1 MICNILIA
9 DIGMYADENMTSL
22 SEYKKSLKVIKTGL
36 PLANQVEPL
45 ASENKDIVILSD
57 IKADILNVLNII
69 QKSNYSGNIHLI
81 LPLPFG
87 KITKGTMQYKIL
99 SNLSKVKS
107 VAVYDPYKLAMK
119 KYNTIDNATIEKVI
133 NEQTS
138 HLLNELESIE
148 RNIENVS
155 NKYFFDFDKNIYVQT
170 KSLKMVDNYETTNSH
185 NIQSNPNFHYRNDD
199 ENPLINSVKA
209 PSPRP
214 DGKVICKQ
222 LRAIRKEFAKL
233 NGIDYNFKECTYN
246 GPCAGTCIAC
256 DNEANELREL
266 TKNLG
271 NVKYP
276 KVVVNN
282 NDEK

>member
-9 DIGMYADENMTSL
+9 DTGMYADENMTSL
-22 SEYKKSLKVIKTGL
+22 SEYKKSLKVIKIGL
-36 PLANQVEPL
+36 PLTNQVEPL
-45 ASENKDIVILSD
+45 VSENKDIVILSD
-57 IKADILNVLNII
+57 IKADILNVLNIL

-81 LPLPFG
+81 SPLPFG

-138 HLLNELESIE
+138 HLLNELEGIE
-148 RNIENVS
+148 RNIENVA

-170 KSLKMVDNYETTNSH
+170 KSLKMVDNYETNHSH
-185 NIQSNPNFHYRNDD
+185 NIQSNPNFHYRNND

-209 PSPRP
+209 PSQRP
-214 DGKVICKQ
+214 DGKEICNQ
-222 LRAIRKEFAKL
+222 LRAIRKKFAKL
-233 NGIDYNFKECTYN
+233 NGIDYNFKECTYT

-266 TKNLG
+266 AKNLD

>member
-9 DIGMYADENMTSL
+9 DIGMYVCENMTSL

-36 PLANQVEPL
+36 PLANQVKPL
-45 ASENKDIVILSD
+45 VSENKDIVILSD

-81 LPLPFG
+81 SPLPFG
-87 KITKGTMQYKIL
+87 KITNGTMQYKTL

-107 VAVYDPYKLAMK
+107 VAIYDPYKLAMK

-148 RNIENVS
+148 INIENVP
-155 NKYFFDFDKNIYVQT
+155 NKYFFDFDKDIYVQT
-170 KSLKMVDNYETTNSH
+170 KSLKMVDNYENNHFH
-185 NIQSNPNFHYRNDD
+185 NIQSNPNFHYRNND
-199 ENPLINSVKA
+199 ENPLINLVKA
-209 PSPRP
+209 PSQRS
-214 DGKVICKQ
+214 DGKEICKQ

-233 NGIDYNFKECTYN
+233 NGIDYNFKECTYT

-256 DNEANELREL
+256 DNEANELREIA
-266 TKNLG
+266 KNLD

>member
-9 DIGMYADENMTSL
+9 DTGMYADENMTSL
-22 SEYKKSLKVIKTGL
+22 SEYKKSLKVIKIGL
-36 PLANQVEPL
+36 PLTNQVEPL
-45 ASENKDIVILSD
+45 VSENKDIVILSD

-69 QKSNYSGNIHLI
+69 QKLNYSGNIHLI

-155 NKYFFDFDKNIYVQT
+155 NKYFFDFDKDIYVQT

-199 ENPLINSVKA
+199 ENPLINSAKA

-214 DGKVICKQ
+214 DGKEICNQ

-266 TKNLG
+266 TKNLD

>member
-1 MICNILIA
+1 
-9 DIGMYADENMTSL
+9 MYADENMTSL
-22 SEYKKSLKVIKTGL
+22 SEYKKSLKVIKIGL

-87 KITKGTMQYKIL
+87 KITKGTMQYKTL

-148 RNIENVS
+148 RNIENDS

-170 KSLKMVDNYETTNSH
+170 KSLKMVDNYETNHSH

-199 ENPLINSVKA
+199 GNPLIKSVKA

-214 DGKVICKQ
+214 DGKVICNQ
-222 LRAIRKEFAKL
+222 LRTIRKEFAKL
-233 NGIDYNFKECTYN
+233 NGIDYNFKECTYT

-256 DNEANELREL
+256 DNEANELREIA
-266 TKNLG
+266 KNLD

>member
-1 MICNILIA
+1 MICNLLIA
-9 DIGMYADENMTSL
+9 DTGMYADENMPSL
-22 SEYKKSLKVIKTGL
+22 SEYKKSLKVIKTRL
-36 PLANQVEPL
+36 PLTIQVKPL
-45 ASENKDIVILSD
+45 VSENKDIVILSD

-81 LPLPFG
+81 FPLPFG
-87 KITKGTMQYKIL
+87 KITNGTMQYKTL

-107 VAVYDPYKLAMK
+107 IAVYDPYKLAMK

-170 KSLKMVDNYETTNSH
+170 KLLKMVDNYETNHSH

-199 ENPLINSVKA
+199 ENPLIKLVKA

-214 DGKVICKQ
+214 DGKVICNQ

-233 NGIDYNFKECTYN
+233 NGIDYNFKECTYT

-256 DNEANELREL
+256 DNESNELREL
-266 TKNLG
+266 TKNLD

-276 KVVVNN
+276 KVVMNN
-282 NDEK
+282 NDDK

>member
-1 MICNILIA
+1 MICNVLIA
-9 DIGMYADENMTSL
+9 DTGMYANENMPSL
-22 SEYKKSLKVIKTGL
+22 SEYKKSLKVIKTRL
-36 PLANQVEPL
+36 PLTIQVKPL
-45 ASENKDIVILSD
+45 VSENKNIVILSD
-57 IKADILNVLNII
+57 INTDILNVLNIL

-87 KITKGTMQYKIL
+87 KITKGTMQYKTL

-107 VAVYDPYKLAMK
+107 VAIYDPYKLARE
-119 KYNTIDNATIEKVI
+119 KYHTIDNTTIKKVI

-148 RNIENVS
+148 RNIENDS
-155 NKYFFDFDKNIYVQT
+155 NKYFFDFDKDIYVQT
-170 KSLKMVDNYETTNSH
+170 KLLKMVDNYETNHSY

-199 ENPLINSVKA
+199 ENSLIKSVKA

-233 NGIDYNFKECTYN
+233 NGIDYNFKECTYT

-266 TKNLG
+266 VKNLG

-276 KVVVNN
+276 KVVMNN
-282 NDEK
+282 NDDK

>member
-1 MICNILIA
+1 MICNVLIA
-9 DIGMYADENMTSL
+9 DTGMYADENMTSL
-22 SEYKKSLKVIKTGL
+22 LEYKKSLKVIKTRL
-36 PLANQVEPL
+36 PLTIQVKPL
-45 ASENKDIVILSD
+45 VSENKDIVILSD
-57 IKADILNVLNII
+57 IKADILNVLNIL

-87 KITKGTMQYKIL
+87 KITNGTMQYKTL

-107 VAVYDPYKLAMK
+107 VAIYDPYKLAMK
-119 KYNTIDNATIEKVI
+119 KYNTIDNTTIEKVI

-155 NKYFFDFDKNIYVQT
+155 NKYRFDFDKDIYVQT
-170 KSLKMVDNYETTNSH
+170 KSLKMVDNYETNHSH

-214 DGKVICKQ
+214 DGKVICNQ

-256 DNEANELREL
+256 DNDANELREL
-266 TKNLG
+266 AKYLD

-276 KVVVNN
+276 KVVMNN
-282 NDEK
+282 NDDK

>member
-1 MICNILIA
+1 MICNVLIA
-9 DIGMYADENMTSL
+9 DTGMYVCENMTSL

-36 PLANQVEPL
+36 PLANQVKPL
-45 ASENKDIVILSD
+45 VSENKDIVILSD
-57 IKADILNVLNII
+57 INTDILNVLNIL

-87 KITKGTMQYKIL
+87 KITKGTMQYKTL

-155 NKYFFDFDKNIYVQT
+155 NKYFFDFDKNIYIQT
-170 KSLKMVDNYETTNSH
+170 KLLKIVDNYETNHSH

-199 ENPLINSVKA
+199 ENPLIKSVKA
-209 PSPRP
+209 PSQRP

-233 NGIDYNFKECTYN
+233 NGIDYNFKECTYT

-266 TKNLG
+266 AKNLD

>member
-1 MICNILIA
+1 MISNILIA
-9 DIGMYADENMTSL
+9 DIGMYVDENMTSL
-22 SEYKKSLKVIKTGL
+22 IEYKKSLKIIKTDL
-36 PLANQVEPL
+36 PLTIQVEPL
-45 ASENKDIVILSD
+45 VSENKDIVILSD
-57 IKADILNVLNII
+57 IKAYILNVLNII

-87 KITKGTMQYKIL
+87 KITNGTTQCKTL
-99 SNLSKVKS
+99 SDLTKVKS
-107 VAVYDPYKLAMK
+107 IAVYDPYKLAMK
-119 KYNTIDNATIEKVI
+119 KYNRIDNATLGKVI

-155 NKYFFDFDKNIYVQT
+155 NKYFFDFDKDIYIQS
-170 KSLKMVDNYETTNSH
+170 KSLKIVDNYETNHSN
-185 NIQSNPNFHYRNDD
+185 NIQSNPNFHYRNND
-199 ENPLINSVKA
+199 ENPLINSAKA

-214 DGKVICKQ
+214 DGKVICNQ
-222 LRAIRKEFAKL
+222 LKAIRKVFAKL
-233 NGIDYNFKECTYN
+233 NGIDYNFKECTYT

-266 TKNLG
+266 AKSLD

-276 KVVVNN
+276 KVVVDS

>member
-1 MICNILIA
+1 MICNVLIA
-9 DIGMYADENMTSL
+9 DTGMYIDENMPSL
-22 SEYKKSLKVIKTGL
+22 SEYKESLKIIKTGL
-36 PLANQVEPL
+36 PLTNQVEPL
-45 ASENKDIVILSD
+45 VSENKDIVILSD
-57 IKADILNVLNII
+57 IKADILDVLNII

-99 SNLSKVKS
+99 SDLSKVKS
-107 VAVYDPYKLAMK
+107 IAVYDPYKLAMK
-119 KYNTIDNATIEKVI
+119 KYNGIDNDIIEKII

-138 HLLNELESIE
+138 HLLNRLESIE
-148 RNIENVS
+148 RNMENVS
-155 NKYFFDFDKNIYVQT
+155 TKYFFDFDRDIYAQT
-170 KSLKMVDNYETTNSH
+170 KSLKIVDDYETNHSH

-199 ENPLINSVKA
+199 ENSLINLVKA

-222 LRAIRKEFAKL
+222 LKAIRKEFAKL

-256 DNEANELREL
+256 DNEANELGEIA
-266 TKNLG
+266 KNLD

-276 KVVVNN
+276 KVVVNS

>member
-1 MICNILIA
+1 MICNLLIA
-9 DIGMYADENMTSL
+9 DTGMYADENMTSL
-22 SEYKKSLKVIKTGL
+22 SEYKKSLKVIKTDL
-36 PLANQVEPL
+36 PLTNQVEPL

-57 IKADILNVLNII
+57 INADILNVLNIL

-87 KITKGTMQYKIL
+87 KIAKGTMQYKTL

-107 VAVYDPYKLAMK
+107 IAVYDPYKLAMK

-148 RNIENVS
+148 RNIENDS
-155 NKYFFDFDKNIYVQT
+155 NKYFFDFDKNIYIQT
-170 KSLKMVDNYETTNSH
+170 KLLKIVDNYETNHSH

-199 ENPLINSVKA
+199 ENPLINLVKA

-214 DGKVICKQ
+214 DGKVICNQ

-266 TKNLG
+266 TKNLD

>member
-1 MICNILIA
+1 MIFNVLIA
-9 DIGMYADENMTSL
+9 DTGMYADENMPSL
-22 SEYKKSLKVIKTGL
+22 SEYKKSLKVIKTDL
-36 PLANQVEPL
+36 PLTNQVEPL

-57 IKADILNVLNII
+57 IKTDILNVLNIL

-87 KITKGTMQYKIL
+87 KITKGTMQYKTL

-107 VAVYDPYKLAMK
+107 VAIYDPYKLAMK

-148 RNIENVS
+148 RNIENDS
-155 NKYFFDFDKNIYVQT
+155 NKYFFDFDKDIYVQT
-170 KSLKMVDNYETTNSH
+170 KLLKIVDNYETNHSH
-185 NIQSNPNFHYRNDD
+185 NIQSNPNFHYRNND

-214 DGKVICKQ
+214 DGKVICNQ

-233 NGIDYNFKECTYN
+233 NGIDYNFKECTYT

-266 TKNLG
+266 AKNLD

>member
-9 DIGMYADENMTSL
+9 DIGMYVCENMTSL

-36 PLANQVEPL
+36 PLTNQVEPL
-45 ASENKDIVILSD
+45 ALENKDIVILSD

-87 KITKGTMQYKIL
+87 KITKGTTQYKTL

-185 NIQSNPNFHYRNDD
+185 NIQSNPNFHYRNND
-199 ENPLINSVKA
+199 ENPLINSVKS
-209 PSPRP
+209 PSSRP
-214 DGKVICKQ
+214 DGKEICNQ

-233 NGIDYNFKECTYN
+233 NRIDYNFKECTYT

-266 TKNLG
+266 AKNLD

-276 KVVVNN
+276 KVVMNN

>member
-1 MICNILIA
+1 MICNLLIA
-9 DIGMYADENMTSL
+9 DTGMYADENMTSL
-22 SEYKKSLKVIKTGL
+22 SEYKKSLKVIKTRL
-36 PLANQVEPL
+36 PLTNQVEPL
-45 ASENKDIVILSD
+45 VSENKDIVILSD
-57 IKADILNVLNII
+57 IKTDILNVLNIL

-81 LPLPFG
+81 FPLPFG
-87 KITKGTMQYKIL
+87 KITNGTMQYKTL

-107 VAVYDPYKLAMK
+107 IAVYDPYKLAMK

-133 NEQTS
+133 NEQIS

-148 RNIENVS
+148 RNIENDS

-170 KSLKMVDNYETTNSH
+170 KSLKMVDNYENNHSH

-214 DGKVICKQ
+214 DGKVICNQ

-233 NGIDYNFKECTYN
+233 NGIDYNFKECTYT

-266 TKNLG
+266 AKNLN

-276 KVVVNN
+276 KVVMNN

>member
-1 MICNILIA
+1 MICNLLIA
-9 DIGMYADENMTSL
+9 DTGMYADENMTSL
-22 SEYKKSLKVIKTGL
+22 SEYKKSLKVIKTDL
-36 PLANQVEPL
+36 PLTNQVEPL

-57 IKADILNVLNII
+57 INADILNVLNIL

-87 KITKGTMQYKIL
+87 KIAKGTMQYKTL

-107 VAVYDPYKLAMK
+107 IAVYDPYKLAMK

-148 RNIENVS
+148 RNIENDS
-155 NKYFFDFDKNIYVQT
+155 NKYFFDFDKNIYIQT
-170 KSLKMVDNYETTNSH
+170 KLLKIVDNYETNHSH

-214 DGKVICKQ
+214 DGKVICNQ

-266 TKNLG
+266 TKNLD

>member
-1 MICNILIA
+1 MICNVLIA
-9 DIGMYADENMTSL
+9 DTGMYADENMPSL
-22 SEYKKSLKVIKTGL
+22 SEYKKSLKVIKTRL
-36 PLANQVEPL
+36 PLTIQVKPL
-45 ASENKDIVILSD
+45 VSENKDIVILSD
-57 IKADILNVLNII
+57 IKTDILNVLNII

-87 KITKGTMQYKIL
+87 KITNGTMQYKTL

-107 VAVYDPYKLAMK
+107 IAVYDPYKLARE
-119 KYNTIDNATIEKVI
+119 KYHTIDNTTIKKVI

-148 RNIENVS
+148 RNIENDS
-155 NKYFFDFDKNIYVQT
+155 NKYFFDFDKDIYVQT
-170 KSLKMVDNYETTNSH
+170 KSLKIVDNYETNHSH

-199 ENPLINSVKA
+199 ENPLIKSVKA
-209 PSPRP
+209 PSQRT

-266 TKNLG
+266 AKNLD

-276 KVVVNN
+276 KVVMNN

>member
-1 MICNILIA
+1 MICNLLIA
-9 DIGMYADENMTSL
+9 DTGMYADENMPSL
-22 SEYKKSLKVIKTGL
+22 SEYKKSLKVIKTDL
-36 PLANQVEPL
+36 PLTNQVEPL
-45 ASENKDIVILSD
+45 VLENKDIVILSD

-81 LPLPFG
+81 FPLPFG

-107 VAVYDPYKLAMK
+107 IAVYDPYKLAMK
-119 KYNTIDNATIEKVI
+119 KYNTIDNTTIEKVI

-155 NKYFFDFDKNIYVQT
+155 NKYRFDFDKDIYVQT
-170 KSLKMVDNYETTNSH
+170 KSLKMVDNYETNHSH

-214 DGKVICKQ
+214 DGKVICNQ

-266 TKNLG
+266 AKNLD

-276 KVVVNN
+276 KVVMNN

>member
-22 SEYKKSLKVIKTGL
+22 SEYKKSLKVIKTDL
-36 PLANQVEPL
+36 PLTNQVEPL

-81 LPLPFG
+81 FPLPFG
-87 KITKGTMQYKIL
+87 KITKGTMQYKTL

-107 VAVYDPYKLAMK
+107 VAIYDPYKLARE

-148 RNIENVS
+148 RNIENDS

-170 KSLKMVDNYETTNSH
+170 KSLKMVDNYETNHSH

-199 ENPLINSVKA
+199 GNPLIKSVKA
-209 PSPRP
+209 PSQRP
-214 DGKVICKQ
+214 DGKVICNQ
-222 LRAIRKEFAKL
+222 LRTIRKEFAKL
-233 NGIDYNFKECTYN
+233 NGIDYNFKECTYT

-256 DNEANELREL
+256 DNEANELREIA
-266 TKNLG
+266 KNLD

>member
-1 MICNILIA
+1 MICNLLIA
-9 DIGMYADENMTSL
+9 YAGMYTDENMPSL
-22 SEYKKSLKVIKTGL
+22 SEYKKSLKVIKTRL
-36 PLANQVEPL
+36 PLTNQVKPL
-45 ASENKDIVILSD
+45 VSENKDIVILSD
-57 IKADILNVLNII
+57 IKADILNVLNIL

-107 VAVYDPYKLAMK
+107 IAVYDPYKLAMK

-148 RNIENVS
+148 RNIENDS

-170 KSLKMVDNYETTNSH
+170 KSLKMVDNYETNHSH

-214 DGKVICKQ
+214 DGKVICNQ

-276 KVVVNN
+276 KVIVNN
-282 NDEK
+282 NDDK

>member
-1 MICNILIA
+1 MIFNVLIA
-9 DIGMYADENMTSL
+9 DTGMYADENMPSL
-22 SEYKKSLKVIKTGL
+22 SEYKKSLKVIKTRL
-36 PLANQVEPL
+36 PLTIQVKPL
-45 ASENKDIVILSD
+45 VSENKDIVILSD
-57 IKADILNVLNII
+57 IKADILNVLNIL

-81 LPLPFG
+81 FPLPFG
-87 KITKGTMQYKIL
+87 KITKGTMQYKTL

-148 RNIENVS
+148 RNIENDS

-170 KSLKMVDNYETTNSH
+170 KSLKMVDNYETNHSH
-185 NIQSNPNFHYRNDD
+185 NIQSNPNFHYRNYD
-199 ENPLINSVKA
+199 ENPLIKSVKV

-233 NGIDYNFKECTYN
+233 NGIDYNFKECTYT

-266 TKNLG
+266 AKNLD

-276 KVVVNN
+276 KVVMNN

>member
-9 DIGMYADENMTSL
+9 DIGMYVCENMTSL
-22 SEYKKSLKVIKTGL
+22 SEYKKSLKVIKIGL
-36 PLANQVEPL
+36 PLTNQVEPL
-45 ASENKDIVILSD
+45 ASGNKDIVILSD

-81 LPLPFG
+81 FPLPFG

-107 VAVYDPYKLAMK
+107 VAIYDPYKLAMK

-155 NKYFFDFDKNIYVQT
+155 NKYFFDFDKDIYVQT

-185 NIQSNPNFHYRNDD
+185 NIQSNPNFHYRNND

-214 DGKVICKQ
+214 DGKVICNQ

-266 TKNLG
+266 TKNLD

-276 KVVVNN
+276 KVVMNN

>member
-1 MICNILIA
+1 MICNLLIA
-9 DIGMYADENMTSL
+9 DIGMYVCENMTSL

-36 PLANQVEPL
+36 PLTNQVEPL

-69 QKSNYSGNIHLI
+69 QKLNYSGNIHLI
-81 LPLPFG
+81 FPLPFG
-87 KITKGTMQYKIL
+87 KITKGTTQYKTL

-185 NIQSNPNFHYRNDD
+185 NIQSNPNFHYRNND

-266 TKNLG
+266 TKNLD

>member
-1 MICNILIA
+1 MICNVLIA
-9 DIGMYADENMTSL
+9 DTGIYIDENMPSL
-22 SEYKKSLKVIKTGL
+22 SEYKESLKIIKTGL
-36 PLANQVEPL
+36 PLTNQVEPL
-45 ASENKDIVILSD
+45 VSENKDIVILSD
-57 IKADILNVLNII
+57 IKADILDVLNII

-99 SNLSKVKS
+99 SDLSKVKS
-107 VAVYDPYKLAMK
+107 IAVYDPYKLAMK
-119 KYNTIDNATIEKVI
+119 KYNGIDNDIIEKII

-138 HLLNELESIE
+138 HLLNRLESIE
-148 RNIENVS
+148 RNMENVS
-155 NKYFFDFDKNIYVQT
+155 TKYFFDFDRDIYAQT
-170 KSLKMVDNYETTNSH
+170 KSLKIVDDYETNHSH
-185 NIQSNPNFHYRNDD
+185 NIKSNPNFHYRNDD
-199 ENPLINSVKA
+199 ENSLINLVKA

-222 LRAIRKEFAKL
+222 LKAIRKEFAKL

-256 DNEANELREL
+256 DNEANELGEIA
-266 TKNLG
+266 KNLD

-276 KVVVNN
+276 KVVVNS

>member
-9 DIGMYADENMTSL
+9 DIGMYVCENMTSL
-22 SEYKKSLKVIKTGL
+22 SEYKKSLKVIKTEL

-45 ASENKDIVILSD
+45 VSENKDIVILSD

-81 LPLPFG
+81 SPLPFE
-87 KITKGTMQYKIL
+87 KITKGTMQYKTL
-99 SNLSKVKS
+99 SNLSRVKS
-107 VAVYDPYKLAMK
+107 VAIYDPYKLAMK

-185 NIQSNPNFHYRNDD
+185 NIQSNPNFHYRNND

-209 PSPRP
+209 PYPRP
-214 DGKVICKQ
+214 DGKEICNQ

-266 TKNLG
+266 TKNLD
-271 NVKYP
+271 NVKYT
-276 KVVVNN
+276 KVVMNN

>member
-1 MICNILIA
+1 MICNLLIA
-9 DIGMYADENMTSL
+9 DTGMYADENMTSL
-22 SEYKKSLKVIKTGL
+22 SEYKKSLKVIKTRL
-36 PLANQVEPL
+36 PLTNQVKPL
-45 ASENKDIVILSD
+45 VSENKDIVILSD

-81 LPLPFG
+81 FPLPFG
-87 KITKGTMQYKIL
+87 KITNGTMQYKTL

-107 VAVYDPYKLAMK
+107 IAVYDPYKLAMK

-155 NKYFFDFDKNIYVQT
+155 NKYFFDFDKDIYVQT
-170 KSLKMVDNYETTNSH
+170 KSLKMVDNYENNHSH
-185 NIQSNPNFHYRNDD
+185 NIQSNPNFHYRND
-199 ENPLINSVKA
+199 ENPLIKSVKA
-209 PSPRP
+209 PSPRL

-266 TKNLG
+266 AKNLD

-276 KVVVNN
+276 KVVMNN

>member
-1 MICNILIA
+1 MICNLLIA
-9 DIGMYADENMTSL
+9 DTGMYADENMTSL
-22 SEYKKSLKVIKTGL
+22 SEYKKSLKVIKTRL
-36 PLANQVEPL
+36 PLTNQVEPL
-45 ASENKDIVILSD
+45 VSENKDIVILSD

-107 VAVYDPYKLAMK
+107 IAVYDPYKLAMK

-133 NEQTS
+133 NEQTR

-155 NKYFFDFDKNIYVQT
+155 NKYRFDFDKNIYVQT
-170 KSLKMVDNYETTNSH
+170 KLLKIVDNYETNHSH

-214 DGKVICKQ
+214 DGKVICNQ

-266 TKNLG
+266 AKYLD

-276 KVVVNN
+276 KVVMNN

>member
-9 DIGMYADENMTSL
+9 DIGMYVCENMTSL
-22 SEYKKSLKVIKTGL
+22 SEYKKSLKVIKIGL
-36 PLANQVEPL
+36 PLTNQVKPL
-45 ASENKDIVILSD
+45 VSENKDIVILSD

-107 VAVYDPYKLAMK
+107 VAIYDPYKLAMK

-170 KSLKMVDNYETTNSH
+170 KSLKMVDNYENNHSH
-185 NIQSNPNFHYRNDD
+185 NIQSNPNFHYRNND

-214 DGKVICKQ
+214 DGKAICNQ

-266 TKNLG
+266 AKNLD

>member
-1 MICNILIA
+1 MICNLLIA
-9 DIGMYADENMTSL
+9 DTGMYADENMTSL
-22 SEYKKSLKVIKTGL
+22 SEYKKSLKVIKTDL
-36 PLANQVEPL
+36 PLTIQVKPL
-45 ASENKDIVILSD
+45 VSENKDIVILSD

-87 KITKGTMQYKIL
+87 KITKGTMQYKTL

-107 VAVYDPYKLAMK
+107 IAVYDPYKLAMK

-148 RNIENVS
+148 RNIENDS
-155 NKYFFDFDKNIYVQT
+155 NKYRFDFDKDIYVQT
-170 KSLKMVDNYETTNSH
+170 KLLKIVDNYENNHSH

-199 ENPLINSVKA
+199 ENPLIKSVKA
-209 PSPRP
+209 PSQRP

-233 NGIDYNFKECTYN
+233 NRIDYNFKECTYN

-266 TKNLG
+266 AKNLD

-276 KVVVNN
+276 KVVMNN

>member
-1 MICNILIA
+1 MICNLLIA
-9 DIGMYADENMTSL
+9 DIGMYVCENMTSL

-36 PLANQVEPL
+36 PLTNQVEPL
-45 ASENKDIVILSD
+45 VSENKDIVILSD
-57 IKADILNVLNII
+57 IMADILNVLNII

-87 KITKGTMQYKIL
+87 KITKDTMQYKTL

-185 NIQSNPNFHYRNDD
+185 NIQSNPNFRYRNDD

-209 PSPRP
+209 PSQRP
-214 DGKVICKQ
+214 DSKEICNQ

-246 GPCAGTCIAC
+246 GPCAGTCISC

-282 NDEK
+282 NNEK

>member
-1 MICNILIA
+1 MICNLLIA
-9 DIGMYADENMTSL
+9 DTGMYADENMTSL
-22 SEYKKSLKVIKTGL
+22 SEYKKSLKIIKTDL
-36 PLANQVEPL
+36 PLTNQVEPL

-57 IKADILNVLNII
+57 INADILNVLNIL

-87 KITKGTMQYKIL
+87 KIAKGTMQYKTL

-148 RNIENVS
+148 RNIENDS

-170 KSLKMVDNYETTNSH
+170 KSLKMVDNYENNHSH

-256 DNEANELREL
+256 DNEANKLREL
-266 TKNLG
+266 AKNLD

-276 KVVVNN
+276 KVVMNN

>member
-9 DIGMYADENMTSL
+9 DIGMYVCENMTSL

-36 PLANQVEPL
+36 PLTNQVEPL
-45 ASENKDIVILSD
+45 VSENKDIVILSD

-87 KITKGTMQYKIL
+87 KITKGTMQYKTL
-99 SNLSKVKS
+99 SNLSRVKS
-107 VAVYDPYKLAMK
+107 VAIYDPYKLAMK

-155 NKYFFDFDKNIYVQT
+155 NKYFFDFDKNIYIQT

-185 NIQSNPNFHYRNDD
+185 NIQSNPNFHYRNND

-214 DGKVICKQ
+214 DGKVICNQ

-266 TKNLG
+266 TKNLD

>member
-1 MICNILIA
+1 MICNLLIA
-9 DIGMYADENMTSL
+9 DTGMYADENMPSL
-22 SEYKKSLKVIKTGL
+22 SEYKKSLKVIKTRL
-36 PLANQVEPL
+36 PLTNQVEPL
-45 ASENKDIVILSD
+45 VSENKDIVILSD
-57 IKADILNVLNII
+57 IKTDILNVLNIL

-81 LPLPFG
+81 FPLPFG
-87 KITKGTMQYKIL
+87 KITNGTMQYKTL

-107 VAVYDPYKLAMK
+107 IAVYDPYKLAMK

-133 NEQTS
+133 NEQIS

-148 RNIENVS
+148 RNIENDS

-170 KSLKMVDNYETTNSH
+170 KSLKMVDNYETNHPH

-266 TKNLG
+266 AKNLD

-276 KVVVNN
+276 KVVMNN

>member
-22 SEYKKSLKVIKTGL
+22 SEYKKSLKVIKTDL
-36 PLANQVEPL
+36 PLTNQVEPL

-57 IKADILNVLNII
+57 INADILNVLNIL

-87 KITKGTMQYKIL
+87 KIAKGTMQYKTL

-107 VAVYDPYKLAMK
+107 IAVYDPYKLAMK

-148 RNIENVS
+148 RNIENDS
-155 NKYFFDFDKNIYVQT
+155 NKYFFDFDKNIYIQT
-170 KSLKMVDNYETTNSH
+170 KLLKIVDNYETNHSH

-214 DGKVICKQ
+214 DGKVICNQ

-266 TKNLG
+266 TKNLD

-276 KVVVNN
+276 KVVINN

>member
-1 MICNILIA
+1 
-9 DIGMYADENMTSL
+9 MYADENMTSL
-22 SEYKKSLKVIKTGL
+22 SEYKKSLKVIKIGL

-81 LPLPFG
+81 FPLPFG
-87 KITKGTMQYKIL
+87 KITKGTMQYKTL

-107 VAVYDPYKLAMK
+107 VAIYDPYKLARE
-119 KYNTIDNATIEKVI
+119 KYNTIDNASIEKVI

-148 RNIENVS
+148 RNIENDS

-170 KSLKMVDNYETTNSH
+170 KSLKMVDNYENNHSH

-233 NGIDYNFKECTYN
+233 NRIDYNFKECTYT

-266 TKNLG
+266 TKNLD

>member
-1 MICNILIA
+1 MICNLLIA
-9 DIGMYADENMTSL
+9 DTGMYADENMPSL
-22 SEYKKSLKVIKTGL
+22 SECKKSLKVIKTDL
-36 PLANQVEPL
+36 PLTNQVEPL
-45 ASENKDIVILSD
+45 ASENNDIVILSD
-57 IKADILNVLNII
+57 IKTDILNVLNIL

-87 KITKGTMQYKIL
+87 KITKGTMQYKTL

-148 RNIENVS
+148 RNTENVS
-155 NKYFFDFDKNIYVQT
+155 NKYRFDFDKNIYVQT
-170 KSLKMVDNYETTNSH
+170 KSLKMVDNYETNHSH
-185 NIQSNPNFHYRNDD
+185 NIQSNPNFHYRNND
-199 ENPLINSVKA
+199 ENPLIKSVKA
-209 PSPRP
+209 PSPRT

-233 NGIDYNFKECTYN
+233 NGIDYNFKECTYT

-266 TKNLG
+266 AKNLD

-276 KVVVNN
+276 KVVMNN

>member
-1 MICNILIA
+1 MICNVLIA
-9 DIGMYADENMTSL
+9 DTGMYIDENMPSL
-22 SEYKKSLKVIKTGL
+22 SEYKESLKIIKTGL
-36 PLANQVEPL
+36 PLTNQVEPL
-45 ASENKDIVILSD
+45 VSENKDIVILSD
-57 IKADILNVLNII
+57 IKADILDVLNII

-99 SNLSKVKS
+99 LDLSKVKS
-107 VAVYDPYKLAMK
+107 IAVYDPYKLAMK
-119 KYNTIDNATIEKVI
+119 KYNGIDNDIIEKII

-138 HLLNELESIE
+138 HLLNRLESIE
-148 RNIENVS
+148 RNMENVS
-155 NKYFFDFDKNIYVQT
+155 TKYFFDFNKNIYVQT
-170 KSLKMVDNYETTNSH
+170 KSLKIVDDYETNHSH

-199 ENPLINSVKA
+199 ENPLIKSVKA

-256 DNEANELREL
+256 DNEANELGEIA
-266 TKNLG
+266 KNLD

-276 KVVVNN
+276 KVVVNS

>member
-9 DIGMYADENMTSL
+9 DIGMYVCENMTSL
-22 SEYKKSLKVIKTGL
+22 SEYKKSLKVIKIGL

-45 ASENKDIVILSD
+45 VSENKDIVILSD
-57 IKADILNVLNII
+57 IKAYILNVLNII

-87 KITKGTMQYKIL
+87 KITKGTMQYKTL

-138 HLLNELESIE
+138 HLLNELESTE

-170 KSLKMVDNYETTNSH
+170 KLLKMVDNYETTNFH
-185 NIQSNPNFHYRNDD
+185 NIQSNPNFRYRNDD

-233 NGIDYNFKECTYN
+233 NGIDYNFKECTYT

-266 TKNLG
+266 TKNLD

-276 KVVVNN
+276 KMVVDS

>member
-9 DIGMYADENMTSL
+9 DIGMYVCENMTSL
-22 SEYKKSLKVIKTGL
+22 SEYKKSLKVIKIGL
-36 PLANQVEPL
+36 PLTNQVEPL
-45 ASENKDIVILSD
+45 ASGNKDIVILSD

-81 LPLPFG
+81 FPLPFG

-170 KSLKMVDNYETTNSH
+170 KSLKMVDNYETTNSY
-185 NIQSNPNFHYRNDD
+185 NIQSNPNFRYRNDD

-214 DGKVICKQ
+214 DGKVICNQ

-266 TKNLG
+266 TKNLD

-276 KVVVNN
+276 KVVMNN